1 MGANVHWA
9 LVGAST
15 IAEEW
20 MINAIRAQ
28 PDGTIKAIVSGDLAR
43 ARKFAEKHSIPQAS
57 ADLNEVLADPDIDAV
72 YISSTND
79 KHLPQ
84 VLAAAAAGKH
94 ILCEKPLALTT
105 DDAWQMIEA
114 CQSHNVVLAT
124 NHHLRCA
131 ATHRRMRDLIRTGAI
146 GTPLFARVFHAVS
159 LPPHLRGWRIERPE
173 AGGGVVLDISV
184 HDVDTLRFLLDAE
197 PVEVSAMTTSGD
209 LGKKAGLADGVMG
222 IIRFDNGVL
231 AQIHDAFTVPFAPT
245 GLEVHGAEGSL
256 VGRDVMTQRP
266 VGELT
271 LRTSRGEERIEVSHG
286 DLYVTGVAQFHRAVT
301 ANETPAASGRDGY
314 LSLAAARALERS
326 DATHSHVTVQS
337 LNLR

>member
-1 MGANVHWA
+1 MGTAVQWA

-28 PDGTIKAIVSGDLAR
+28 PDGAIKAIVSGDLAR
-43 ARKFAEKHSIPQAS
+43 ARQFADKHAIPQAS
-57 ADLNEVLADPDIDAV
+57 ADLNEVLADPQIDAI
-72 YISSTND
+72 YISSTNE

-94 ILCEKPLALTT
+94 VLCEKPLALTT
-105 DDAWQMIEA
+105 DDARQMIEA
-114 CQSHNVVLAT
+114 CGSHQVVLAT

-131 ATHRRMRDLIRTGAI
+131 ATHRRMRDLIRAGAI

-197 PVEVSAMTTSGD
+197 PVEVGAMTTSGG
-209 LGKKAGLADGVMG
+209 LGQAGLADGVMG
-222 IIRFDNGVL
+222 ILRFDNGVL

-256 VGRDVMTQRP
+256 IGRDVMTQRP
-266 VGELT
+266 VGEVT
-271 LRTSRGEERIEVSHG
+271 LRTARGEERIEVSHG
-286 DLYVTGVAQFHRAVT
+286 DLYVAGVAQFHRAVT
-301 ANETPAASGRDGY
+301 ANESPAASGRDGY
-314 LSLAAARALERS
+314 VSLATARALQASAVSR
-326 DATHSHVTVQS
+326 SHVTVES
-337 LNLR
+337 PDLR